1 MVIIHIVEPF
11 AAGVATYI
19 KSLTENMT
27 DNTHII
33 IHGERNNL
41 TAAAEVKKYF
51 PKNNVKFIR
60 WSNVQREL
68 NFKKDFNALVKLIR
82 ILKRFKTA
90 DAVHLHSSKA
100 GFLGRIACSILG
112 IENVIYTPNGAS
124 FLIDDLSDF
133 KVALYKRLEQFASL
147 FGGRVICTSKSERRA
162 YVDIG
167 IKASYINNGT
177 SILTTEEIKTVK
189 NLNSF
194 RIITA
199 GRIVSQ
205 KGPKMF
211 NELAEKFKELKNF
224 EFVWIG
230 DGQDKDL
237 LTSDNIRVTGW
248 LTTEQVH
255 QEIKNSDLYLSTSKY
270 EGLPLAVLEAM
281 NLKKCLLLSDC
292 VGNRDLVRSG
302 KNGELFNTVDDAE
315 KKILNLYAY
324 RESIRSMGEYSY
336 ELCFHYFN
344 AEKMASSYND
354 EYRQGPKPKK
364 KKVAKRARV
373 RTTKSRMKQILS
385 VRLW

>member
-19 KSLTENMT
+19 KSLAENMM

-33 IHGERNNL
+33 IHGERSNL

-68 NFKKDFNALVKLIR
+68 HFKKDFNALVRLIR

-100 GFLGRIACSILG
+100 GFLGRIACSIVG

-133 KVALYKRLEQFASL
+133 KVSLYKRLEQFASL

-177 SILTTEEIKTVK
+177 SILTTDDVKTVK
-189 NLNSF
+189 NLNTF

-205 KGPKMF
+205 KGPKEF
-211 NELAEKFKELKNF
+211 NELAERFKELKNF

-230 DGQDKDL
+230 DGQDRNL
-237 LTSDNIRVTGW
+237 LSSENIRVTGW
-248 LTTEQVH
+248 LTADEVQ

-302 KNGELFNTVDDAE
+302 KNGELFSTVDDAE
-315 KKILNLYAY
+315 QKILNMYAY

-354 EYRQGPKPKK
+354 EYKHGPKPKK
-364 KKVAKRARV
+364 KKAAKVARAYTKKGV
-373 RTTKSRMKQILS
+373 RLLN

>member
-1 MVIIHIVEPF
+1 MLIIHIVEPF

-19 KSLTENMT
+19 KSLTENMV

-60 WSNVQREL
+60 WANVQREL
-68 NFKKDFNALVKLIR
+68 NFKKDFNALVRLIR
-82 ILKRFKTA
+82 ILKRFKNA
-90 DAVHLHSSKA
+90 DAIHLHSSKA

-162 YVDIG
+162 YVNIG

-177 SILTTEEIKTVK
+177 SILTTEDVKSVK
-189 NLNSF
+189 NLNTF

-211 NELAEKFKELKNF
+211 NDLAERFRELDNF

-230 DGQDKDL
+230 DGEDKEL
-237 LTSDNIRVTGW
+237 LSSSNIRVTGW
-248 LTTEQVH
+248 LTTEEVH
-255 QEIKNSDLYLSTSKY
+255 NQIKDSDLYLSTSKY

-302 KNGELFNTVDDAE
+302 KNGELFNSVEDAE

-354 EYRQGPKPKK
+354 EYRKGPRIKAVAKK
-364 KKVAKRARV
+364 KRRKGV
-373 RTTKSRMKQILS
+373 KQILN

>member
-19 KSLTENMT
+19 KSLTENMM

-33 IHGERNNL
+33 IHGERSNL

-60 WSNVQREL
+60 WANVQREL
-68 NFKKDFNALVKLIR
+68 NFKKDFNALVRLVR
-82 ILKRFKTA
+82 ILKRFKHA

-112 IENVIYTPNGAS
+112 IENVIYTPNGAA

-133 KVALYKRLEQFASL
+133 KVSLYKRLEQFASL

-162 YVDIG
+162 YVNIG

-177 SILTTEEIKTVK
+177 SILTTDEVKTVK
-189 NLNSF
+189 NLNTF

-211 NELAEKFKELKNF
+211 NDLALRFRELKNF

-230 DGQDKDL
+230 DGVDKEL
-237 LTSDNIRVTGW
+237 LSAENIRVSGW
-248 LTTEQVH
+248 LSAEDVQK
-255 QEIKNSDLYLSTSKY
+255 EIKASDLYLSTSKY

-281 NLKKCLLLSDC
+281 NLKKCLLLTDC

-302 KNGELFNTVDDAE
+302 KNGELFSSVEDAE

-336 ELCFHYFN
+336 DLCFHYFN

-354 EYRQGPKPKK
+354 EYKKGPAPVK
-364 KKVAKRARV
+364 KRAT
-373 RTTKSRMKQILS
+373 RTTRTKKRVKRILN

>member
-1 MVIIHIVEPF
+1 MIIVHIVEPF

-19 KSLTENMT
+19 KSLTENMM

-41 TAAAEVKKYF
+41 TASSEVKKYF

-60 WSNVQREL
+60 WAGVQREL
-68 NFKKDFNALVKLIR
+68 NFKKDFNAMVRLIR
-82 ILKRFKTA
+82 ILRRFKNV

-100 GFLGRIACSILG
+100 GFLGRIACSIVG

-162 YVDIG
+162 YMNIG

-177 SILTTEEIKTVK
+177 SILTTDEVKTVK
-189 NLNSF
+189 NLNTF

-211 NELAEKFKELKNF
+211 NELAKKFKDLANF

-230 DGQDKDL
+230 DGVDKKL
-237 LTSDNIRVTGW
+237 LDADNIRVTGW
-248 LTTEQVH
+248 LSAEDVQK
-255 QEIKNSDLYLSTSKY
+255 EIKASDLYLSTSKY

-302 KNGELFNTVDDAE
+302 KNGELFTSTEDAE
-315 KKILNLYAY
+315 QKILNMYAY

-354 EYRQGPKPKK
+354 EYKNGAKPVKK
-364 KKVAKRARV
+364 RV
-373 RTTKSRMKQILS
+373 SKTRRVTRTRVKHLLN

>member
-19 KSLTENMT
+19 KSLTENML

-51 PKNNVKFIR
+51 PKNNVKFIH
-60 WSNVQREL
+60 WAKVQREV
-68 NFKKDFNALVKLIR
+68 NFKKDFNALVRLIS
-82 ILKRFKTA
+82 ILKRFKNA

-124 FLIDDLSDF
+124 FLIEDLSDF

-162 YVDIG
+162 YVNIG

-177 SILTTEEIKTVK
+177 SILTTDEVKAVK
-189 NLNSF
+189 NLNTF

-211 NELAEKFKELKNF
+211 NDLANRFKDLGNF

-230 DGQDKDL
+230 DGEDKEL
-237 LTSDNIRVTGW
+237 LNSKNIRVTGW
-248 LTTEQVH
+248 LTTEQV
-255 QEIKNSDLYLSTSKY
+255 QEEIKNSDLYLSTSKY

-302 KNGELFNTVDDAE
+302 KNGELFTSTEDAE

-354 EYRQGPKPKK
+354 EYKKGPPVRRKK
-364 KKVAKRARV
+364 TTTRSARTKRRV
-373 RTTKSRMKQILS
+373 KQILS
-385 VRLW
+385 ARLW

>member
-1 MVIIHIVEPF
+1 MLIIHIVEPF

-19 KSLTENMT
+19 KSLTENMQ

-33 IHGERNNL
+33 IHGERSNL

-51 PKNNVKFIR
+51 PKTNVKFIR
-60 WSNVQREL
+60 WANVQREL
-68 NFKKDFNALVKLIR
+68 NFKKDFNALVRLIR
-82 ILKRFKTA
+82 ILKRFKNA

-162 YVDIG
+162 YVNIG

-177 SILTTEEIKTVK
+177 SILTTEEVKTVK

-211 NELAEKFKELKNF
+211 NDLALRFKELKNF

-230 DGQDKDL
+230 DGVDKEL
-237 LTSDNIRVTGW
+237 LHADNIRVTGW
-248 LTTEQVH
+248 LSAEDVQK
-255 QEIKNSDLYLSTSKY
+255 EIKASDLYLSTSKY

-302 KNGELFNTVDDAE
+302 KNGELFTSVEDAE

-336 ELCFHYFN
+336 DLCFHYFN

-354 EYRQGPKPKK
+354 EYRKGPRKVKK
-364 KKVAKRARV
+364 RV
-373 RTTKSRMKQILS
+373 TRTTRTKQRVQAILN

>member
-1 MVIIHIVEPF
+1 MIIVHIVEPF

-19 KSLTENMT
+19 KSLTENMM

-41 TAAAEVKKYF
+41 TASSEVKKYF

-60 WSNVQREL
+60 WAGVQREL
-68 NFKKDFNALVKLIR
+68 NFKKDFNAMVRLIR
-82 ILKRFKTA
+82 ILRRFKNA

-100 GFLGRIACSILG
+100 GFLGRIACTIVG
-112 IENVIYTPNGAS
+112 IDNVIYTPNGAS

-133 KVALYKRLEQFASL
+133 KVSLYKRLEQFASL

-162 YVDIG
+162 YLNIG

-177 SILTTEEIKTVK
+177 SILTTDEVKTVK
-189 NLNSF
+189 NLNTF

-211 NELAEKFKELKNF
+211 NELAKKFKELSNF

-230 DGQDKDL
+230 DGVDKEL
-237 LTSDNIRVTGW
+237 LSADNIRVTGW
-248 LTTEQVH
+248 LSAEDVQK
-255 QEIKNSDLYLSTSKY
+255 EIKASDLYLSTSKY

-302 KNGELFNTVDDAE
+302 KNGELFTSAEDAE
-315 KKILNLYAY
+315 KKILNMYAY

-354 EYRQGPKPKK
+354 EYKNGAKPVKK
-364 KKVAKRARV
+364 RVSKTKRVTRTRV
-373 RTTKSRMKQILS
+373 KHLLN